1 MRLTSSSSAFLAALA
16 FMTSGCASA
25 APSAA
30 DLKDNQ
36 PRGPVL
42 PLRPIS
48 QVPFNA
54 PSFIVGGELADS
66 NESKW
71 TVALVTNTHGRLFQF
86 CGGTL
91 VAPKFVVTAAHCVAA
106 GYEMSAILGRYTLS
120 DSTQGEMIK
129 VAEAFMHPEYDP
141 NTMTGDIAILRLE
154 TAAPA
159 DIPILPLIPTMQ
171 AKGMTEGEMVTVLGW
186 GLTEERAQK
195 EQKEA
200 PPVQGS
206 GTDVLRSVTLPII
219 GNKKCNAEYRALTG
233 KESIL
238 DEEVCAGVDRG
249 GLDSCQGDSGGPLTA
264 TVGGTTYLFGVVS
277 WGIGCA
283 RAKVPGVYTRI
294 SAHADWLASKMLLE
308 VVTDTGRG
316 LGAVTVLF
324 AGVGRVATL
333 PLLINSLA
341 SAALDVSIGFAKN
354 AAKGFSVDTSKLSL
368 ASAGKVGQ
376 AVVTYSSDK
385 AQVDTTSLILQVAQ
399 GGKQAGEQSFG
410 LTAFS
415 LPAADFGVAF
425 DGDWF
430 SGADSGRNAWVMDG
444 GEINSGVTK
453 DEQTNVALMY
463 IKGAGELSF
472 KWRSS
477 CEETYDVLYM
487 FLNNEPV
494 DALTG
499 DSGWVTKSLLI
510 EGGEEEVHTVAF
522 AFVKDKSMGK
532 YQDKAFVK
540 DVQFGARAQAGME
553 RFVQVPTVT
562 SKAATTTVK
571 PSKGWSAV
579 REAGDVERKGRGL
592 RGAVKE
598 ERESSSA

>member
-1 MRLTSSSSAFLAALA
+1 
-16 FMTSGCASA
+16 
-25 APSAA
+25 
-30 DLKDNQ
+30 
-36 PRGPVL
+36 
-42 PLRPIS
+42 
-48 QVPFNA
+48 
-54 PSFIVGGELADS
+54 
-66 NESKW
+66 
-71 TVALVTNTHGRLFQF
+71 
-86 CGGTL
+86 
-91 VAPKFVVTAAHCVAA
+91 
-106 GYEMSAILGRYTLS
+106 
-120 DSTQGEMIK
+120 MIK

-499 DSGWVTKSLLI
+499 ESGWVTKSLLI